1 MSPPVIYYSQVLR
14 IQGFKQGINYVNCQ
28 PFFNEY
34 DICHSQME
42 ETLFVSVIK
51 SMSFFCLS
59 LHFPL
64 ISILKDSFN
73 FRNANRGWFAF

>member
-1 MSPPVIYYSQVLR
+1 MSPPVIYCSQVLR

-28 PFFNEY
+28 PFFNAY
-34 DICHSQME
+34 DNCHSQMG
-42 ETLFVSVIK
+42 ETLFVFVIK

-59 LHFPL
+59 LQCPL

-73 FRNANRGWFAF
+73 LGNANRG